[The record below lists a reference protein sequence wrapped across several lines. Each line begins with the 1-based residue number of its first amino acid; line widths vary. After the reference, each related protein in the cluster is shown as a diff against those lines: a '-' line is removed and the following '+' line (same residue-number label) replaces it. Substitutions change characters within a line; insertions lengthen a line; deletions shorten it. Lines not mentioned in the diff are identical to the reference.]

1 MKLNLIGGDFL
12 IDDGL
17 GIFNIIMME
26 DWFFLINVM
35 CKFDFEDKSFD
46 N

>member
-12 IDDGL
+12 IDDGF

-35 CKFDFEDKSFD
+35 CKFDFVDESFD